1 MPEPRSQ
8 SLNLKNKSSTFEEA
22 TKTMRKIRVICYDP
36 DATDSSD
43 DEGYSQDRVLLK
55 KRIIREIHLPIAG
68 ESQQPV
74 KAPEKESSCQDSN
87 NGDKNPPKKKKRG
100 LTRSTLASKP
110 RGVRQRKW
118 GKWAAEIRD
127 PVKGRR
133 VWLGTYNTAEDAS
146 RAYELKRL
154 EFEAMGA
161 YSASSERSY
170 TSFAAVSHPQN
181 GPAASEESGSVLSHT
196 SPFSVLELESSSSVC
211 GTNMMKHDDKKQA
224 PILRLMDEPVPLD
237 QIGQNM
243 DLDLELDSLFG
254 GDFELPL
261 DGLESLDDFQ
271 IGGFDGSDGP
281 NVLVEFYLWRN
292 SPLGFLVLL
301 ERSKGCSVSLW
312 GKRVGAVE
320 SEEFDADSCSLLG
333 VSIYQS

>member
-1 MPEPRSQ
+1 MPESRSQ
-8 SLNLKNKSSTFEEA
+8 PLNLKNKSSTFEET

-68 ESQQPV
+68 ESQLPV
-74 KAPEKESSCQDSN
+74 KAPEMESSCQDSN
-87 NGDKNPPKKKKRG
+87 NGDKNPPKKKRG
-100 LTRSTLASKP
+100 LTRNTLASKP

-161 YSASSERSY
+161 YGALSERSY
-170 TSFAAVSHPQN
+170 SSFAAVSHPQN

-196 SPFSVLELESSSSVC
+196 SQSSVHELESSSSVC
-211 GTNMMKHDDKKQA
+211 GINMKHDDKKQVR
-224 PILRLMDEPVPLD
+224 ILSSMDEPLPLD
-237 QIGQNM
+237 EIGQNM
-243 DLDLELDSLFG
+243 DLRLELDSLFG
-254 GDFELPL
+254 GNFELPL

-281 NVLVEFYLWRN
+281 SELPDWDFEELGNEEIAWMNDPRMDE
-292 SPLGFLVLL
+292 PLMKQPFNMACL
-301 ERSKGCSVSLW
+301 
-312 GKRVGAVE
+312 
-320 SEEFDADSCSLLG
+320 
-333 VSIYQS
+333 